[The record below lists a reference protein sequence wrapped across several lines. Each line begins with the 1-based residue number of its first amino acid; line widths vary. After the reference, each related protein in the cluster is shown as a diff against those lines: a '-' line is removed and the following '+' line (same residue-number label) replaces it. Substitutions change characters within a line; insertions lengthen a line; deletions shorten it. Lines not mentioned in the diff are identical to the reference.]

1 MAHTSATIFEA
12 RQAVLTVAT
21 ALMAS
26 TIASAAV
33 ITGMMAV
40 IDGGAA
46 TSKSYSGYWTAVTL
60 KESGKR
66 VPIKRVVHAR
76 SGELVPTRSAAA
88 PAGAQIPSE
97 FYALTCGV
105 EKAPPAGPVCPADW
119 QLFLVGLPV
128 FELDLSSAVGR
139 SNVNKQFGG

>member
-1 MAHTSATIFEA
+1 MAHTSATIFET

-60 KESGKR
+60 KESGKH
-66 VPIKRVVHAR
+66 VPIKRVAHAR
-76 SGELVPTRSAAA
+76 SDELAPTHSAMA
-88 PAGAQIPSE
+88 PARAQISSE
-97 FYALTCGV
+97 FYALTCGA
-105 EKAPPAGPVCPADW
+105 EKPAPAGLVCPADW
-119 QLFLVGLPV
+119 RLFLVGLPA

-139 SNVNKQFGG
+139 SNINKQLGG

>member
-105 EKAPPAGPVCPADW
+105 EKAPPAGPVPMRPAVW
-119 QLFLVGLPV
+119 WGLVFSARRGRPSREDMPRPNRPV
-128 FELDLSSAVGR
+128 
-139 SNVNKQFGG
+139 